1 MINNLLSII
10 APHHCYGCNKI
21 GHLLCDNCKYNIINE
36 PFLVCTSCGKP
47 VGVKGVCG
55 TCQLPY
61 SRAWLVGERKDELA
75 KVINAYKFERV
86 KSAYHQLAELLA
98 ERMPKLPPET
108 IIVPVPTIHSHIRQR
123 GYDHTQLIARQLAK
137 NLGLEYKHLLERQ
150 TNTKQRGAN
159 RSERFMQA
167 KSAFALRGEISPTV
181 TYLIVDDV
189 VTTGATL
196 KYASKILKDAGAHDV
211 WVAVVAKSPLD

>member
-1 MINNLLSII
+1 MIHKLLSII
-10 APHHCYGCNKI
+10 APHHCYGCDKI
-21 GHLLCDNCKYNIINE
+21 GYILCDNCKYNIINE
-36 PFLVCTSCGKP
+36 PFLVCISCGKP

-75 KVINAYKFERV
+75 KIIDAYKFERV
-86 KSAYHQLAELLA
+86 KSAHRQLADLLA
-98 ERMPKLPPET
+98 ERLPKLPPGT
-108 IIVPVPTIHSHIRQR
+108 VIVPIPTVQSHIRQR

-137 NLGLEYKHLLERQ
+137 NLGLESRQMLKRQ
-150 TNTKQRGAN
+150 TNAKQRGAS
-159 RSERFMQA
+159 RSERFEQA
-167 KSAFALRGEISPTV
+167 KLAFALRNEVSPTT
-181 TYLIVDDV
+181 TYLVVDDV

-196 KYASKILKDAGAHDV
+196 QYASKTLKDAGAHDV